1 MFQKYWSCT
10 GNSSLIVVELI
21 RRMHEK
27 NTCAKIP
34 RRTLLRVKLQA
45 LERRVLDKLETFSI
59 WGAGR
64 DGRNFLNDL
73 SENNRKKVIAFGDVD
88 TNKIGTRYQ
97 NPLTGVDVPIVH
109 FSELKPPVVCCVAL
123 GRTAGV
129 FEENVNS
136 MKWECGKDFWYFN

>member
-1 MFQKYWSCT
+1 MMTC
-10 GNSSLIVVELI
+10 
-21 RRMHEK
+21 RMHEV

-34 RRTLLRVKLQA
+34 RRTILRVKLRA
-45 LERRVLDKLETFSI
+45 LERRVLNHLESFSI

-73 SENNRKKVIAFGDVD
+73 SEANRKKVMMFGDVD
-88 TNKIGTRYQ
+88 VNKIGTRYQ

-109 FSELKPPVVCCVAL
+109 FSQLKPPVVCCVAL

-129 FEENVNS
+129 FEENVES
-136 MKWECGKDFWYFN
+136 MSWECGKDYWYFN